1 MKNKKIF
8 VLTSYYYDYY
18 YLDTQCEN
26 LIIFIPLTFYV
37 TSILANSVPQ
47 KLPIEVPNLDFSTF
61 QPRKIVQIL

>member
-47 KLPIEVPNLDFSTF
+47 KLPIEVPNLDFSTL
-61 QPRKIVQIL
+61 QPRKIVQIP